1 MPLVPPG
8 RKSTER
14 RNKTPAFEQMF
25 EQKLREHMSARGFVN
40 LAQLAEVL
48 GGVAKPKSAPVLG
61 EPELQAMA
69 RREFAVSPWDLRG
82 LGAAL
87 GLAEAEIDK
96 LSRYYFGL
104 N

>member
-1 MPLVPPG
+1 
-8 RKSTER
+8 
-14 RNKTPAFEQMF
+14 MF
-25 EQKLREHMSARGFVN
+25 EQKLCEHMSARGFVD

-48 GGVAKPKSAPVLG
+48 EEATKPKSAPVLE

-69 RREFAVSPWDLRG
+69 RREFVVSPWDFRRLRT
-82 LGAAL
+82 AL
-87 GLAEAEIDK
+87 ALTEAEIDK